1 MKSSMRKA
9 RPIVVALIAMIL
21 AAYASDCSAMASP
34 EQAMQCCQSMG
45 MECASHG
52 LSAMDCC
59 SSMQSAQSPFVMPAA
74 PSHDSSM
81 TLLVFAVLPAAENQ
95 PAELSLSGE
104 LLTAQSHAPPIFSLS
119 APLPLRI

>member
-1 MKSSMRKA
+1 MMPSI
-9 RPIVVALIAMIL
+9 RPLFVAILAVALG
-21 AAYASDCSAMASP
+21 AYAFDCEAATTP

-59 SSMQSAQSPFVMPAA
+59 SSMQSAQAPFVMSAA
-74 PSHDSSM
+74 PSHDSFA
-81 TLLVFAVLPAAENQ
+81 TLLVFAVLPAENLS
-95 PAELSLSGE
+95 AELNSSGE
-104 LLTAQSHAPPIFSLS
+104 LLTAQSHAPPIFNLS

>member
-1 MKSSMRKA
+1 MRKA
-9 RPIVVALIAMIL
+9 RPILVTLIAVVL

-52 LSAMDCC
+52 LSAMDCS
-59 SSMQSAQSPFVMPAA
+59 SSMQSAQAPFVMPAT
-74 PSHDSSM
+74 PSHDSSA
-81 TLLVFAVLPAAENQ
+81 TLLVFAVLPAADL
-95 PAELSLSGE
+95 PAELNSSGV
-104 LLTAQSHAPPIFSLS
+104 LLTAQSHAPPIFNLA

>member
-1 MKSSMRKA
+1 MQKA
-9 RPIVVALIAMIL
+9 RPILVVLIAVVL
-21 AAYASDCSAMASP
+21 AAYASDCSAMASS

-59 SSMQSAQSPFVMPAA
+59 SSMQSAQAPFVMPAA
-74 PSHDSSM
+74 SSHDSLA
-81 TLLVFAVLPAAENQ
+81 TLLFFAVPASENQ
-95 PAELSLSGE
+95 PAELSSSGE
-104 LLTAQSHAPPIFSLS
+104 LLTAQSHAPPIFNLS

>member
-1 MKSSMRKA
+1 MKPVMRKA
-9 RPIVVALIAMIL
+9 RPILVALIAVVL
-21 AAYASDCSAMASP
+21 AVYASDCSAMASP

-59 SSMQSAQSPFVMPAA
+59 SNMQSAQAPFVMPAA
-74 PSHDSSM
+74 PLHDSLA
-81 TLLVFAVLPAAENQ
+81 TLHVFAAPDAENQ
-95 PAELSLSGE
+95 HLELSSSGE
-104 LLTAQSHAPPIFSLS
+104 LLTAQSHAPPIFNLS

>member
-1 MKSSMRKA
+1 MRKA
-9 RPIVVALIAMIL
+9 RPILVALIAVVL
-21 AAYASDCSAMASP
+21 AVYASDCSAMASP

-59 SSMQSAQSPFVMPAA
+59 SSMQSAQAPFVMSAA
-74 PSHDSSM
+74 PSHDSFA
-81 TLLVFAVLPAAENQ
+81 TLLVFAVLPAENLS
-95 PAELSLSGE
+95 AELNSSGE
-104 LLTAQSHAPPIFSLS
+104 LLTAQSHAPPIFNLS

>member
-1 MKSSMRKA
+1 MNLAMRKV
-9 RPIVVALIAMIL
+9 RPILVALIAVIL

-59 SSMQSAQSPFVMPAA
+59 SSMQPAQAPFVMPAA
-74 PSHDSSM
+74 PSHDSSAA
-81 TLLVFAVLPAAENQ
+81 LLVFAVLPAENQ
-95 PAELSLSGE
+95 SAELSSLGE
-104 LLTAQSHAPPIFSLS
+104 LLTAQSHAPPIVNVS